1 MIQGI
6 TLYLI
11 VLGVYLP
18 GLVYMVRSRTLTR
31 YPVVGFTFLGIF
43 LQNAF
48 ASIAVIFPELVGRQM
63 YSPILG
69 TRGYFSLHFVGMLV
83 VQALLFY
90 AICGTYLRYAAPQR
104 RDFALAPNADRTM
117 LLALLVVIAGI
128 VARYVAEVGMPPLVA
143 IVTGTVDAA
152 TVIDY
157 RIRSTYGMEDYSL
170 FALGM
175 STLTLVAAAYALF
188 MGLTRGRIGVYAL
201 PIVGCAVVSGLPGG
215 KGSML
220 DIAVALIIAY
230 LLFSAGYTP
239 AGARRVPWSRIGMF
253 GAAAFVP
260 VLLLYRVYAG
270 DRMGMGGILREMLY
284 RMFGVNSES
293 FAATV
298 WYTRTLGFLDGRT
311 LPTLRGLL
319 SHEQV
324 NTSEEMHYFMFGPRG
339 GAPISAIAEGY
350 LNFGWLGF
358 VAMAVFTFLVV
369 IAVQAAF
376 NRLPANLFT
385 LSMLVLYTV
394 FATKIS
400 QVSLFATF
408 VSLTYIPAFGALF
421 VLRGVLASV
430 FLRRRAPRA
439 APLLA
444 GEAP

>member
-6 TLYLI
+6 TLYVI
-11 VLGVYLP
+11 VMGVYLP
-18 GLVYMVRSRTLTR
+18 GLVYMVRARTLVQ

-69 TRGYFSLHFVGMLV
+69 SRGYFSLDYVGMLV

-90 AICGTYLRYAAPQR
+90 AICGTYLRYARPQR
-104 RDFALAPNADRTM
+104 RDFAPAPNADRTM
-117 LLALLVVIAGI
+117 LAGLLLIIGFIVI
-128 VARYVAEVGMPPLVA
+128 RYVAEVGMPPLVA

-152 TVIDY
+152 TIIDY
-157 RIRSTYGMEDYSL
+157 RIRSTYGMEDYSM

-175 STLTLVAAAYALF
+175 STLTLVAASYALF
-188 MGLTRGRIGVYAL
+188 MGLARGRIGVYVI
-201 PIVGCAVVSGLPGG
+201 PIVACAVVSGLPGG

-230 LLFSAGYTP
+230 LLFSAGYTT
-239 AGARRVPWSRIGMF
+239 AGARRVPWSRIAMF
-253 GAAAFVP
+253 GVGAFVP

-293 FAATV
+293 FAATY
-298 WYTRTLGFLDGRT
+298 WYTRTFGFMEGRT

-319 SHEQV
+319 SHEQI

-339 GAPISAIAEGY
+339 GAPISGIAEGY
-350 LNFGWLGF
+350 LNFGWIGF
-358 VAMAVFTFLVV
+358 VAMAVFGFLVV
-369 IAVQAAF
+369 VAVQAAF

-385 LSMLVLYTV
+385 LSMLVVYTV

-408 VSLTYIPAFGALF
+408 VSLTYIPVFVLLFG
-421 VLRGVLASV
+421 LRGVLSAV
-430 FLRRRAPRA
+430 FLPRAPRG

-444 GEAP
+444 REAP